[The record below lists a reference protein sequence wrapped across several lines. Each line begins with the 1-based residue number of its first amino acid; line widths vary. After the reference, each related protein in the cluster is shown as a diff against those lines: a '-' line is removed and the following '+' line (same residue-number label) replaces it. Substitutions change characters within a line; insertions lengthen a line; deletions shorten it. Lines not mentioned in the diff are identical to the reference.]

1 MFMPPTPTA
10 VLATVSR
17 MKKMHN
23 NIIQTLH
30 NHNKVIK
37 EHNTLFRRMEYQ
49 QAEGERFGHYD
60 ILGFKNQEGS

>member
-1 MFMPPTPTA
+1 
-10 VLATVSR
+10 